1 MLRID
6 DKQTYAIIGAAMA
19 VHTSLGCGFL
29 EAVYQEAMAIEL
41 AHRQI
46 QFEREVDISV
56 SYRGHVLACNY
67 RADFICYN
75 SIIVELKSIQ
85 AITNVEKAQLKNYH
99 KTTKQ
104 QQKLVIY
111 FGSVSFGRGRRG
123 GAGGGGGSEGP
134 GAGGDGP
141 AGRT

>member
-46 QFEREVDISV
+46 PFAREVDISV

-85 AITNVEKAQLKNYH
+85 AITNVEKAQLINYL
-99 KTTKQ
+99 KAAKLQ
-104 QQKLVIY
+104 RGLVIN
-111 FGSVSFGRGRRG
+111 FGSVSLEHKRLVD
-123 GAGGGGGSEGP
+123 SYD
-134 GAGGDGP
+134 DGVIEIP
-141 AGRT
+141 VAYEN